1 MQYLN
6 GLEKFD
12 MHFSKE
18 IILGILLGMVSSA
31 IILIGTFLIAWKPSL
46 DKTQTPDFVIAV
58 ALFGYV
64 ALLFLLFA

>member
-31 IILIGTFLIAWKPSL
+31 IIFR
-46 DKTQTPDFVIAV
+46 
-58 ALFGYV
+58 LFGKRYTHQEQQV
-64 ALLFLLFA
+64 L